1 MINTPFQKEVGLLM
15 EESSGSSVA
24 RLETAHHF
32 PLSSQDD
39 SRWATLYILF
49 SYSSPLAPQY
59 HVVSAPACLASRRDR
74 VAVGHHDKSKPI
86 CSVVLRPCDIVQYIL
101 AILTPFFTFTC
112 PTSSLAEST
121 IIRPICT
128 VGPLRL
134 FLYVPCGSDRA
145 SPDEPHE
152 ALRPKQQFPLA
163 HRYHS
168 TPGRSRHGGSASF
181 LVAVSLCVESRFSI
195 PVLLS
200 ETKQWLIV
208 YVQSRPAP
216 PPPTSR

>member
-1 MINTPFQKEVGLLM
+1 MGHVIYFFLTRLLWRRNIMSSPPRRVWRLDGTGLLSATM
-15 EESSGSSVA
+15 TCQNPFAAWSSG
-24 RLETAHHF
+24 L
-32 PLSSQDD
+32 
-39 SRWATLYILF
+39 ATLYNTFLPYSHLF
-49 SYSSPLAPQY
+49 
-59 HVVSAPACLASRRDR
+59 
-74 VAVGHHDKSKPI
+74 
-86 CSVVLRPCDIVQYIL
+86 
-101 AILTPFFTFTC
+101 FFTFTR

-134 FLYVPCGSDRA
+134 SLYVPCGSDRA

-152 ALRPKQQFPLA
+152 ALRPRPQFPLA

>member
-1 MINTPFQKEVGLLM
+1 MSSPPRRVWRLDGTGLLSATM
-15 EESSGSSVA
+15 TSQNPFAAWSSG
-24 RLETAHHF
+24 L
-32 PLSSQDD
+32 
-39 SRWATLYILF
+39 ATLYNTFLP
-49 SYSSPLAPQY
+49 YSHL
-59 HVVSAPACLASRRDR
+59 
-74 VAVGHHDKSKPI
+74 
-86 CSVVLRPCDIVQYIL
+86 
-101 AILTPFFTFTC
+101 FFTFTC

-134 FLYVPCGSDRA
+134 SLYVPCGSDRA

-181 LVAVSLCVESRFSI
+181 LVAVSLCGKPFFYSGPPLRNQAMAHCICTIPAGTTTTHVPVTDLVRSVCAGVSPPSYRF
-195 PVLLS
+195 LS
-200 ETKQWLIV
+200 HI
-208 YVQSRPAP
+208 
-216 PPPTSR
+216 TSYTSQVTQVCVV